1 MPSVAIW
8 VSCGIQQS
16 PRAAGEPATATQGTT
31 DTTVSTARMTQST
44 TMVRTRCMAPPSFA
58 RAIPAPP
65 DGRRRQSRSLTGSA
79 PLLPVGQP

>member
-44 TMVRTRCMAPPSFA
+44 TMVRTRCMAPP
-58 RAIPAPP
+58 
-65 DGRRRQSRSLTGSA
+65 
-79 PLLPVGQP
+79 